1 MTFTV
6 YRFYIE
12 ILDVSSKIYIKYLYT
27 SENSAH
33 LFFKLPSMI
42 VELSSITS
50 YSIMDGKF
58 GIGTQRFHVN
68 PTISENQRIFTFPL
82 NAADIV

>member
-1 MTFTV
+1 
-6 YRFYIE
+6 
-12 ILDVSSKIYIKYLYT
+12 
-27 SENSAH
+27 
-33 LFFKLPSMI
+33 MI

-58 GIGTQRFHVN
+58 GIGTQRLHVN

-82 NAADIV
+82 NAADIVYNAAATELEDFLEEKYSCSVI